1 MFKLRSIAARLILA
15 ISLTVAVACGILGTF
30 SVLQQ
35 RSLTR
40 LALDQQLKLQY
51 DSVIAAL
58 DYEGRTALAVSATIA
73 ALPPVTDLIAKGD
86 RDGLMTLLGGAM
98 KALKALGI
106 PFINLT
112 LPPAIIFLRIHDP
125 KAFGDDVS
133 ARRITA
139 VESIKSGKP
148 IVGIEAGR
156 DTLVTFGMTPIMRD
170 GKTVAIA
177 DIGAAFG
184 KEFVD
189 RAKQRFGVDLAVHW
203 FDGKAFKTLS
213 STFGDTMVATQ
224 GELKIVFEG
233 AALHRDADFGG
244 HPAALYLGQIKNF
257 AGQPIAVIEVIKD
270 TTEYEAAATRA
281 QRDLL
286 LGTVAIL
293 AGAVL
298 MAFLL
303 GRGLSR
309 PLAAITAVMNRLSS
323 GEIEVTIPGG
333 DRKDE
338 LGSMAVAVDVFRRSM
353 IEARSMREAQEAAKQ
368 QAELEKKALQR
379 AMADRFETDVKSVV
393 GAVAKATKDMQR
405 VAGEITT
412 SVNGT
417 SERAAAA
424 AAASEEASASVG
436 TVAAATEELA
446 SSVAE
451 IGRQVTHS
459 SAVADDA
466 VVKAGQ
472 TTEMV
477 AGLTAAGEKIG
488 DVLRLIGA
496 IASQTNLLA
505 LNATIEAARAGEAG
519 RGFAVVAS
527 EVKELA
533 SQTAKATEE
542 IAGQVTAIQSA
553 TGNCVI
559 AIGGIS
565 DTIREINGIA
575 TTIAAAV
582 EQQDSATREI
592 ARSVQQAAAGT
603 SEVSLNVTGASQAA
617 DQSRVLANN
626 VMVASGELGQLAT
639 ALFKSVD
646 TFLTGLRDAA

>member
-15 ISLTVAVACGILGTF
+15 ISLTAAVACGILGTF
-30 SVLQQ
+30 SIIQQ
-35 RSLTR
+35 RSLTQ

-51 DSVIAAL
+51 DSVIAAI
-58 DYEGRTALAVSATIA
+58 DYEGRATLAVSAVIA
-73 ALPPVTDLIAKGD
+73 ALPPVADAIAKGD
-86 RDGLMTLLGGAM
+86 RDGLETLLGGAM
-98 KALKALGI
+98 KALMAQGI
-106 PFINLT
+106 PLITFQT
-112 LPPAIIFLRIHDP
+112 PPGLVFYRVHAP
-125 KAFGDDVS
+125 KVFGDDIS
-133 ARRITA
+133 SRRNTV
-139 VESIKSGKP
+139 VEALKTGKP
-148 IVGIEAGR
+148 IVGVEPGR
-156 DTLVTFGMTPIMRD
+156 EVLGIFGMTPIARD
-170 GKTVAIA
+170 GKTLANA
-177 DIGAAFG
+177 DVGAAFG

-189 RAKQRFGVDLAVHW
+189 RAKKRFGIDLAVYS
-203 FDGKAFKTLS
+203 FDGKEFKRLS
-213 STFGDTMVATQ
+213 STFGNAVVATPD
-224 GELKIVFEG
+224 ELKSVFNG
-233 AALHRDADFGG
+233 AALHRGATLAG
-244 HPAALYLGQIKNF
+244 HPAAIYVGQIKNY
-257 AGQPIAVIEVIKD
+257 AGQPVAVIEVIKD

-286 LGTVAIL
+286 LGTAAIL

-323 GEIEVTIPGG
+323 GDIEVTIPGG

-338 LGSMAVAVDVFRRSM
+338 LGTMAVAVDVFRRNM
-353 IEARSMREAQEAAKQ
+353 LEARTLREAQEATKA

-379 AMADRFETDVKSVV
+379 QMADRFEADVKSVV
-393 GAVAKATKDMQR
+393 GAVANATKDMQR

-412 SVNGT
+412 SINGT

-459 SAVADDA
+459 SGVADEA

-472 TTEMV
+472 TTEIV
-477 AGLTAAGEKIG
+477 GGLTAAGEKIG

-505 LNATIEAARAGEAG
+505 LNATIEAARAGDAG

-553 TGNCVI
+553 TGDCVM
-559 AIGGIS
+559 AISGIS
-565 DTIREINGIA
+565 DTIREISG
-575 TTIAAAV
+575 IAAAV
-582 EQQDSATREI
+582 EEQDSATREI

-603 SEVSLNVTGASQAA
+603 SEVSVNVAGASHAA
-617 DQSRVLANN
+617 DQSRALANN
-626 VMVASGELGQLAT
+626 VLTASGELSQHAD

-646 TFLTGLRDAA
+646 TFLAGLRNAA

>member
-1 MFKLRSIAARLILA
+1 
-15 ISLTVAVACGILGTF
+15 
-30 SVLQQ
+30 
-35 RSLTR
+35 
-40 LALDQQLKLQY
+40 
-51 DSVIAAL
+51 
-58 DYEGRTALAVSATIA
+58 
-73 ALPPVTDLIAKGD
+73 
-86 RDGLMTLLGGAM
+86 
-98 KALKALGI
+98 
-106 PFINLT
+106 
-112 LPPAIIFLRIHDP
+112 
-125 KAFGDDVS
+125 
-133 ARRITA
+133 
-139 VESIKSGKP
+139 
-148 IVGIEAGR
+148 
-156 DTLVTFGMTPIMRD
+156 MRD
-170 GKTVAIA
+170 GKSIA
-177 DIGAAFG
+177 NVDIGAAFG

-189 RAKQRFGVDLAVHW
+189 RAKQRFGIDLAVHW
-203 FDGKAFKTLS
+203 FDGKAVRRLS
-213 STFGDTMVATQ
+213 STFGDGVVATQ
-224 GELKIVFEG
+224 DELKSVFDG
-233 AALHRDADFGG
+233 ATLQRDATIGG
-244 HPAALYLGQIKNF
+244 HAAALYVGQIRNY

-281 QRDLL
+281 QLYLL
-286 LGTVAIL
+286 LATLAIL

-298 MAFLL
+298 LAFLL

-323 GEIEVTIPGG
+323 GDIEVTIPGG
-333 DRKDE
+333 ERKDE
-338 LGSMAVAVDVFRRSM
+338 LGTMAVAVDVFRRSM
-353 IEARSMREAQEAAKQ
+353 IEARGMRETQEASKQ
-368 QAELEKKALQR
+368 QAEREKMALQR
-379 AMADRFETDVKSVV
+379 EMADRFEADVKGVV
-393 GAVAKATKDMQR
+393 TAVANATMDMQR
-405 VAGEITT
+405 VAGEITA

-417 SERAAAA
+417 SQRAAAA
-424 AAASEEASASVG
+424 AAASEEASASVS

-459 SAVADDA
+459 SGVADGA

-477 AGLTAAGEKIG
+477 ESLAAAGEKIG

-505 LNATIEAARAGEAG
+505 LNATIEAARAGDAG

-553 TGNCVI
+553 TGDCVI

-565 DTIREINGIA
+565 DTIREISGIA

-582 EQQDSATREI
+582 EEQDSATREI
-592 ARSVQQAAAGT
+592 ARSVQQAAMGT

-617 DQSRVLANN
+617 EQSRVLANN
-626 VMVASGELGQLAT
+626 VMVASGELNQHAT
-639 ALFKSVD
+639 ALFQSVD
-646 TFLTGLRDAA
+646 SFLAGLREAA